1 VDDDDCAQEP
11 AERYQLS
18 VWVAFG
24 PTPDLRYSAEHWFVE
39 RPETGLVQLL
49 LTEAKEAFAALH
61 PGVEPTELSTHIT
74 RLRPADNSRLASLRL
89 TE

>member
-1 VDDDDCAQEP
+1 MADEDEAETP

-18 VWVAFG
+18 IWIAFG
-24 PTPDLRYSAEHWFVE
+24 PTPDLRDSAEHWFVE
-39 RPETGLVQLL
+39 RPDTGVVQLL
-49 LTEAKEAFAALH
+49 LTDAKEAFAALH
-61 PGVEPTELSTHIT
+61 PGVEPNELSTHIT